1 MIRLGNNLKRLF
13 KSKVVVLLAII
24 SFWTIGSKL
33 QTVDAYSFGSVYQHY
48 LLGTKS
54 KTITD
59 EAGDQKVVMNLG
71 SLGSGG
77 VSGEFSY
84 DEIVNSADTDENK
97 ENAKKFVSMMA
108 TYSTFNYFSNK
119 IEGFSSII
127 PYFGRALSGIV
138 LLPLALMM
146 DVLALI
152 IPTLVGLIAK
162 MNVIRLLATVIENQ
176 KFTSDLADVLGI
188 TPEMIA
194 KWTGTF
200 LGIAVGSILITFA
213 AVFSA
218 DRSINQRNVSKLK
231 GKLFSI
237 VCLPLVIGIT
247 ASFLDQM
254 LDFSMSADSSSG
266 SFSRYLIDNRSWAY
280 NFNFAPNGNDS
291 EDGGITATNAGSYV
305 DLNFNPYQ
313 SKAEERIKKI
323 NAHSSLLND
332 DDLFSNSS
340 LVLAYMSSASF
351 SATDYINYKGSE
363 ASNRFYG
370 SSEGGGSTIGSY
382 YDYANRMN
390 VVSGDDKTNKLVD
403 VDHSYV
409 PSSGKIRDNTDK
421 MQEGGYSAA
430 IDDYRSGDDLKV
442 KPQIAWRDRYIY
454 GAKNAG
460 ENIDKYYGVA
470 PSLEQIE
477 NEVGTDGAGQYGIA
491 TQSMYLLLSTIFD
504 ETGGRYYIDAPARGA
519 MATKASFDSNRSSYY
534 VVSMVGEAYF
544 TIFGLVSIPLIQLVV
559 LMAVLTAVFSIG
571 IIDMNLK
578 PLSAWGKAFMIGD
591 FEYSMAFIIYGLGI
605 GGTILTLIII
615 PNLLGKAIRAIG
627 GLITLPASFLNIKA
641 LSPQA
646 SLSLEGIKL
655 IFTAAVAIFF
665 AFLYLK
671 SPTFRA
677 RLIDLFS
684 MPWSYASAKGER
696 LEMQASGGLS
706 RRAKTERDRIRARNR
721 LNTALD
727 SANRTNSSSIGA
739 IKNWFNDTVGGVKND
754 LGRNRPPSDDEGS
767 STDNYSVDNGT
778 TTRTNS
784 PEDIK
789 RAGKQERIDNSLK
802 EMDENKDV
810 SPSIRTGVSDA
821 EDYINEFY
829 KEPTPESFSKAYTQ
843 LDLLQDQ
850 IESEDEID
858 EESLQNVLEAK
869 EELTSL
875 AKDYGVHG
883 ETSSSEVKKKT
894 STDPQANKKQDK
906 EPDEENEGN
915 KQEGNKEPSNPLN
928 ESKEGS
934 KETSNSLSESDG
946 SGSSDGSQKEPSHST
961 DDPTVPLAP
970 VKEQETPIKENS
982 SQNTET
988 SQEIKTNTDR
998 QQVSDKHEKVR
1009 LNQTDTTVV
1018 SSKEKDSTKV
1028 IHESETDRV
1037 EKNSE
1042 KTTEKTKGAS
1052 TKKEFNNPK
1061 ISVWNQS
1068 SSHSSHTTTTEAKDE
1083 TNIQNKAETV
1093 KNQHDSYST
1102 EYKNIG
1108 GNHSAQEFT
1117 RVEVQNLTN
1126 SLGKAAKNEHVYKV
1140 LNEINQSESPKD
1152 LASSIEKMKYSFR
1165 MLSQE
1170 ERDGIDREEFS
1181 NSINGLI
1188 QKKKKTKKNKKR
1200 RK

>member
-1 MIRLGNNLKRLF
+1 MIKLRNNLKRLF
-13 KSKVVVLLAII
+13 KSKIVVLLAII

-97 ENAKKFVSMMA
+97 EDAKKFVSMMA

-119 IEGFSSII
+119 VEGFSAII

-146 DVLALI
+146 DLLTLI

-254 LDFSMSADSSSG
+254 IDFSMSADSSSG
-266 SFSRYLIDNRSWAY
+266 SFSRYLIDDRSWAY

-323 NAHSSLLND
+323 NAHSSLMND

-370 SSEGGGSTIGSY
+370 SSDGEGATIGSY
-382 YDYANRMN
+382 YKYANNMN
-390 VVSGDDKTNKLVD
+390 VLAGDKKTNKLVD
-403 VDHSYV
+403 VDNSYV
-409 PSSGKIRDNTDK
+409 PSKGVVREDNTDK

-454 GAKNAG
+454 GVKNSG
-460 ENIDKYYGVA
+460 EHIDKFYGVA

-477 NEVGTDGAGQYGIA
+477 NEVGTDGDGQYGIA

-504 ETGGRYYIDAPARGA
+504 ETGGRYYIDAPARGV

-591 FEYSMAFIIYGLGI
+591 FEYSMAFVIYGLGI
-605 GGTILTLIII
+605 GGTIITLIVI
-615 PNLLGKAIRAIG
+615 PNLFGQAIRAIG
-627 GLITLPASFLNIKA
+627 GLITLPANFLDIKA

-665 AFLYLK
+665 AFLYWK

-727 SANRTNSSSIGA
+727 DANRTNSSSIGA
-739 IKNWFNDTVGGVKND
+739 VKNWFNDTVGGVKND
-754 LGRNRPPSDDEGS
+754 LGRNRPSNDDEVL
-767 STDNYSVDNGT
+767 STDNQTVDNGT

-784 PEDIK
+784 PEDIA
-789 RAGKQERIDNSLK
+789 RAGKKERIGNSLK
-802 EMDENKDV
+802 ELDESKDV
-810 SPSIRTGVSDA
+810 SPCLRAGVSDA
-821 EDYINEFY
+821 EDYLNEFY
-829 KEPTPESFSKAYTQ
+829 KEPTPESFNKAYTQ
-843 LDLLQDQ
+843 LDMLQDQ

-875 AKDYGVHG
+875 AKDYELHG
-883 ETSSSEVKKKT
+883 EASSSDIKKKT
-894 STDPQANKKQDK
+894 STSTKDPQANKKQDK
-906 EPDEENEGN
+906 ELDEDNEANENEGDGQQN
-915 KQEGNKEPSNPLN
+915 NSFHENTGSSKSDEIKKEPSYSID
-928 ESKEGS
+928 E
-934 KETSNSLSESDG
+934 
-946 SGSSDGSQKEPSHST
+946 
-961 DDPTVPLAP
+961 PTVLIAP
-970 VKEQETPIKENS
+970 AKGQENSIKENS
-982 SQNTET
+982 SQNNET
-988 SQEIKTNTDR
+988 SREIEPSSEH
-998 QQVSDKHEKVR
+998 QQVSDTHENVHLEQPK
-1009 LNQTDTTVV
+1009 TTVV
-1018 SSKEKDSTKV
+1018 SSKEYKSDSEKL
-1028 IHESETDRV
+1028 IRESETERI
-1037 EKNSE
+1037 EKNSGPPKE
-1042 KTTEKTKGAS
+1042 NIVERR

-1061 ISVWNQS
+1061 ISAWKQS
-1068 SSHSSHTTTTEAKDE
+1068 DSRPSRTTEVKNK
-1083 TNIQNKAETV
+1083 TNIQKKTETV
-1093 KNQHDSYST
+1093 RNETIRNQNDSYST
-1102 EYKNIG
+1102 EYKDIG

-1152 LASSIEKMKYSFR
+1152 LASSIEKMKYSFKL
-1165 MLSQE
+1165 LSQE

-1188 QKKKKTKKNKKR
+1188 EKNKKVKKNKNKKR

>member
-1 MIRLGNNLKRLF
+1 MIKLRNNLKRLF
-13 KSKVVVLLAII
+13 KSKIVVLLAII

-97 ENAKKFVSMMA
+97 EDAKKFVSMMA

-119 IEGFSSII
+119 VEGFSAII

-146 DVLALI
+146 DILALI

-254 LDFSMSADSSSG
+254 IDFSMSADSSSG
-266 SFSRYLIDNRSWAY
+266 SFSRYLIDDRSWAY

-313 SKAEERIKKI
+313 SKAEARIKKI
-323 NAHSSLLND
+323 NAHSSLMND

-370 SSEGGGSTIGSY
+370 SSDGEGATIGSY
-382 YDYANRMN
+382 YDYANKMN
-390 VVSGDDKTNKLVD
+390 VVAGDNKTNKLVD

-409 PSSGKIRDNTDK
+409 PSKGNIRENNTDK

-454 GAKNAG
+454 GVKNSG
-460 ENIDKYYGVA
+460 EHIDKFYGVS

-504 ETGGRYYIDAPARGA
+504 ETGGRYYIDAPARGV

-578 PLSAWGKAFMIGD
+578 PLSAWSKAFMIGD

-605 GGTILTLIII
+605 GGTIITLVVI

-627 GLITLPASFLNIKA
+627 GLITLPASFLDITA

-665 AFLYLK
+665 AFLYWK

-727 SANRTNSSSIGA
+727 DANRTNSSSIGA
-739 IKNWFNDTVGGVKND
+739 VKNWFNDTVGGVRND
-754 LGRNRPPSDDEGS
+754 LGRNRPSNDDEVL
-767 STDNYSVDNGT
+767 STDNQTVDNGT

-784 PEDIK
+784 PEDIA
-789 RAGKQERIDNSLK
+789 RAGKKERIGNSLK
-802 EMDENKDV
+802 ELAESKDV
-810 SPSIRTGVSDA
+810 SPSVRAGVSDA
-821 EDYINEFY
+821 EDYLNEFY
-829 KEPTPESFSKAYTQ
+829 KEPTPESFNKAYTQ
-843 LDLLQDQ
+843 LDMLQDQ
-850 IESEDEID
+850 IKSEDEID

-875 AKDYGVHG
+875 AKDYELHG
-883 ETSSSEVKKKT
+883 EASSSDIKKKT
-894 STDPQANKKQDK
+894 STSTKDPQANKKQDK
-906 EPDEENEGN
+906 DLDEDNEANENEGDGQQN
-915 KQEGNKEPSNPLN
+915 
-928 ESKEGS
+928 
-934 KETSNSLSESDG
+934 NSFHENT
-946 SGSSDGSQKEPSHST
+946 GSSKSDEIQKEPSYST
-961 DDPTVPLAP
+961 DEPTVLIAP
-970 VKEQETPIKENS
+970 GKGQENSIKENS
-982 SQNTET
+982 SQNNET
-988 SQEIKTNTDR
+988 SREIEPSSEH
-998 QQVSDKHEKVR
+998 QQVSDTHENVHLEQPK
-1009 LNQTDTTVV
+1009 TTVV
-1018 SSKEKDSTKV
+1018 SSKEYKSDSEKL
-1028 IHESETDRV
+1028 IRESETERI
-1037 EKNSE
+1037 EKNSGPPKE
-1042 KTTEKTKGAS
+1042 NIVERR

-1061 ISVWNQS
+1061 ISAWKQS
-1068 SSHSSHTTTTEAKDE
+1068 DSRPSRTTEVKNK
-1083 TNIQNKAETV
+1083 TNIQKKTETV
-1093 KNQHDSYST
+1093 RNETIRNQNDSYST
-1102 EYKNIG
+1102 EYKDIG

-1126 SLGKAAKNEHVYKV
+1126 SLGKAAKNEHVDKV

-1152 LASSIEKMKYSFR
+1152 LASSIEKMKYSFKL
-1165 MLSQE
+1165 LSQE

-1188 QKKKKTKKNKKR
+1188 EKNKKVKKNKNKKR